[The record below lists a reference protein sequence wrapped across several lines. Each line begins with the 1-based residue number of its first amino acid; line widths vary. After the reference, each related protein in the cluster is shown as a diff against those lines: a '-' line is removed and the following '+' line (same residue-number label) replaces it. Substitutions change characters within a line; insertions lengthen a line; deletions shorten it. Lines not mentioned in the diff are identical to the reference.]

1 MTDAKNNDEL
11 LTRGLAMMDEVYGPG
26 VSEMTAPVA
35 DFPFP
40 SETIRHL
47 FGEIWNRPH
56 LSVRDRRLLVIGVT
70 AMLGRPELIET
81 QVLGGLR
88 NGEFDDNQLEEMAL
102 QLAFYSG
109 WGNTTMVWRGI
120 QSAKK
125 IFADEN
131 AGK

>member
-1 MTDAKNNDEL
+1 MSDANNNDEL
-11 LTRGLAMMDEVYGPG
+11 LSLGLAMMDEVYGPG

-35 DFPFP
+35 DYPFP
-40 SETIRHL
+40 GETIRHL
-47 FGEIWNRPH
+47 FAQIWNRPH

-88 NGEFDDNQLEEMAL
+88 NGEFDDAQLEEMAL

-109 WGNTTMVWRGI
+109 WGNATAVWRGI
-120 QSAKK
+120 QAAKK
-125 IFADEN
+125 IYADET